1 MFAVQTSVKFNFLK
15 HRHGND
21 YSQPVS
27 SPQDLRTLTTS
38 VSYANNKV
46 EIFFL
51 INFGGEIIVG

>member
-27 SPQDLRTLTTS
+27 SPQDPRTLKTR
-38 VSYANNKV
+38 VSYNNDKV
-46 EIFFL
+46 EIF
-51 INFGGEIIVG
+51 V